1 MVSRRNF
8 FTMLILLMIMIFMFM
23 FSSVLKH
30 ELNEYGTNSYANDD
44 LETASLKEKYDEI
57 TQRLSDK
64 ALALSNQPLTEELFE
79 EGDQD
84 KRILFVSRK
93 KDNEVAKVIASW
105 CEYNKRP
112 MINYYS
118 LQGLENVDFSK
129 LPEVIIVD
137 GECVEWGVETEVL
150 ENLTA
155 KGACVIIAR
164 MPNARVLKYNEQ
176 LRELLGIKEIYSERI
191 ALDGIR
197 LFPGFF
203 VGSEEEYKDRPG
215 NEGRQDLDLVLPWY
229 VTGEGTK
236 VYMMGVVE
244 DRSRKSADLPSLV
257 WRHAYGDGKVFCIC
271 GDYLTKETG
280 IGFLTACMGEKD
292 SYDLYPII
300 NAQNLVLANYGGFA
314 DENGE
319 ALENIYDQRQIAL
332 FRDVVWPSMI
342 AMTERTGDKISLMIS
357 PQMDYEDDK
366 EPEDELLIYY
376 LRLLNEGYG
385 EAGLSTKQFS
395 SVPVRKKIE
404 KDVVFWKREAPDY
417 ALKTIYLD
425 DAEAYEEVKTSVPGL
440 RSVVVDEAQGE
451 PVKYLDD
458 GVICQMATSDALTH
472 TFSEDICLKSIE
484 TALGYSNVVMDL
496 SMVSHPKQEDFADF
510 SRKTSSNLITFW
522 KQFSGFS
529 KTTLSESD
537 ARIRRFLALD
547 YYDGR
552 NGNQISLHVDGFDK
566 QAFFILKLNRDVIDE
581 VTGAEITELGNGFFL
596 LDVSEPDVLIKVK
609 ERRLFYY

>member
-292 SYDLYPII
+292 SYDLYPVI